1 MPRVPSPRVPLA
13 LAVAVVLLGA
23 APLARADD
31 RPGDDVRVTGRCTG
45 GTTAELRVRAR
56 DDGGLRLDLELRSGR
71 RPARWHV
78 VVVHERRLAYRGI
91 VRTDAGSSRASL
103 RLTLADLSGPD
114 SVSVRAT
121 GTATQSCRA
130 AATIFGD

>member
-13 LAVAVVLLGA
+13 LAASVVLLGT
-23 APLARADD
+23 APVARADD
-31 RPGDDVRVTGRCTG
+31 EPGDDVRVTGRCTG
-45 GTTAELRVRAR
+45 GTTGQLRLRAR
-56 DDGGLRLDLELRSGR
+56 DDGELRLDLVLRNGR

-78 VVVHERRLAYRGI
+78 VVVHERRIAYRGI
-91 VRTDAGSSRASL
+91 VRADAGSSRASL

-121 GTATQSCRA
+121 GTTVSPCRA
-130 AATIFGD
+130 TATIFGD